1 MPIPVSAE
9 FTEIVSGPHTTKGR
23 LDVEANGVIVEQL
36 YPTDCT
42 ISVDSASDIRRK
54 ITVKFVDD
62 TGEYTPQGAADRYN
76 PTAGTILRPYI
87 GVEIPGT
94 QQIGITVDTQEQW
107 EDGTLTDIAVSPGG
121 SISIA

>member
-1 MPIPVSAE
+1 VVAVNSR
-9 FTEIVSGPHTTKGR
+9 S
-23 LDVEANGVIVEQL
+23 
-36 YPTDCT
+36 
-42 ISVDSASDIRRK
+42 
-54 ITVKFVDD
+54 
-62 TGEYTPQGAADRYN
+62 DRYN